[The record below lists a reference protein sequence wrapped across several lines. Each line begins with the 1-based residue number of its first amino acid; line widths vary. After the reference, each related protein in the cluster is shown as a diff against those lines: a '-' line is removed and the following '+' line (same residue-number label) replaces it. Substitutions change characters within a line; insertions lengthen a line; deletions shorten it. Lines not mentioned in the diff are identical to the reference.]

1 MSFLDYNFRTDI
13 PTGNNL
19 VRKPT
24 TNYVGPARV
33 IDVILDDDHELY
45 KVYGG
50 PSAMGAIFYR
60 KLNSISDT
68 SETKEEQPDGIAFPI
83 NAHTSNIPLKNEVVM
98 LIKGPGQD
106 IASTKGDTRTYYNT
120 VVSIWN
126 NPHHGATP
134 GDNASETVDLGGG
147 IDEEGT
153 LAPLQ
158 QLPGDI
164 AYQGRLGQSIRFTGG
179 LSKKSPWTDETNKN
193 KPLIIISNGQIETKE
208 GFTPIFENINED
220 ASSIYF
226 TSNHIIPLLL
236 ANDKRTSY
244 NTAPD
249 LPSSYKGAQLLF
261 NSDRVTINSKKSDVL
276 ISSAESVGINGTSVN
291 IDSTDYLCLDADK
304 MFFGE
309 LARINEG
316 AAKQPIVLGHRMEQF
331 LQDILDQMISLANA
345 LGAAKTIK
353 GDKIPVVNKEGVLTA
368 NVLKEKRNELNPK
381 GSSSLKSKKIF
392 VE

>member
-19 VRKPT
+19 VKKSTPG
-24 TNYVGPARV
+24 YVGPARV

-50 PSAMGAIFYR
+50 PSAMGAILYR
-60 KLNSISDT
+60 KLNSTSDT
-68 SETKEEQPDGIAFPI
+68 SESKEEQSDGVAFPI
-83 NAHTSNIPLKNEVVM
+83 SANNSNIPLKNEVVM
-98 LIKGPGQD
+98 LTKGPGQD
-106 IASTKGDTRTYYNT
+106 VASTKGDTKTYYNT
-120 VVSIWN
+120 IVSIWN

-134 GDNASETVDLGGG
+134 GDNKSETVDLGGG

-164 AYQGRLGQSIRFTGG
+164 SYQGRLGQSIRLTGG

-226 TSNHIIPLLL
+226 TSNHTIPLLL
-236 ANDKRTSY
+236 ANDKRNSY
-244 NTAPD
+244 NNIPD

-261 NSDRVTINSKKSDVL
+261 NSDRVTINSRLSDTL
-276 ISSAESVGINGTSVN
+276 ISSAESVGINANTVN
-291 IDSTDYLCLDADK
+291 IDGSDYICLDAEK
-304 MFFGE
+304 MYFGDR
-309 LARINEG
+309 ARINEG
-316 AAKQPIVLGHRMEQF
+316 AAKQPMVLGHRMEQF
-331 LQDILDQMISLANA
+331 MQDVLDQLISLASA
-345 LGAAKTIK
+345 LGNATTIDGK
-353 GDKIPVVNKEGVLTA
+353 KIPLANKEGLTVA
-368 NVLKEKRNELNPK
+368 EVLKEKRNDLNPK
-381 GSSSLKSKKIF
+381 GTSLLKSRKIF